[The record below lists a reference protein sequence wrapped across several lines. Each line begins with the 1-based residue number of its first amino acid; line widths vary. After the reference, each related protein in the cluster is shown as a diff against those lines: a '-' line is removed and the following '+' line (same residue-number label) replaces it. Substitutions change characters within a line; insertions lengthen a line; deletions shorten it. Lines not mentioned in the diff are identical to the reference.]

1 MTAPSKAIDP
11 GRVGISKSLLTTP
24 CERKAY
30 FGEVVRLPDGA
41 RMRFPMPARVH
52 FGRAVDRIHAD
63 IVYAAATGNWPNLS
77 DVREWTEAAV
87 EEARQSYADEG
98 WTEEV
103 DLDEFGAEVGR
114 SIDLFRTQPDGFERL
129 KPYLEGIK
137 VQGDDGRSLRAGD
150 VIGTPDYIL
159 PDGILDVKT
168 AERRYYPDKFT
179 ESAEMPIY
187 AYLYREE
194 FGRAPDRLAY
204 QVYVRI
210 QKPYWQWLELP
221 GSDALAD
228 LGGRIADSWR
238 KRLVIRDE
246 DVFATDRRFCGDCPY
261 VNPIPEVGFDGCTVG
276 QLALA
281 AQPQEEAA

>member
-1 MTAPSKAIDP
+1 MNAPSKAID
-11 GRVGISKSLLTTP
+11 GTRVGLSKSLMTNP
-24 CERKAY
+24 CERKGY
-30 FGEVVRLPDGA
+30 YSEIIRLPDGA
-41 RMRFPMPARVH
+41 RLRFPMPARVH

-87 EEARQSYADEG
+87 EEARQSYEDGE
-98 WTEEV
+98 WSDDV
-103 DLDEFGAEVGR
+103 SLDEFGAEVGR

-168 AERRYYPDKFT
+168 TERRYYPDKFT
-179 ESAEMPIY
+179 ESAEMPVY

-194 FGRAPDRLAY
+194 YGQVPVRLAY

-261 VNPIPEVGFDGCTVG
+261 VNAIPGVGFDGCTVG

-281 AQPQEEAA
+281 AVQEEAA